1 MKLIFPCRSAFAL
14 LGILFLTTAS
24 LAQHIILPA
33 QFNSQSTAQ
42 TATLPIAEPASQI
55 KTDSA
60 KPSTASNVLQTATE
74 TYQGNFFA
82 HILREQKTIWTRP
95 FNLKGGD
102 AKWLVPLAVTTAVL
116 FATDKDAN
124 KNFTKRQGVLDA
136 SSQISRFGEGYTTFA
151 FAGLAY
157 TLGKFTRNERMQ
169 ETGKLG
175 IEALI
180 NTSIAVGGLKYALG
194 RKRPSAANDG
204 GNFFRGGQAFPSGHS
219 ATCWALAAV
228 VAEEYMDKPWIR
240 FGAYAMASAVSV
252 SRFTGQKHFPSD
264 VFIGSAIGYL
274 IGHYT
279 VKAHGTKRKKNLI
292 PTISPTINQ
301 ATKTY
306 GLSANVSF

>member
-1 MKLIFPCRSAFAL
+1 
-14 LGILFLTTAS
+14 
-24 LAQHIILPA
+24 LPA
-33 QFNSQSTAQ
+33 PTDSQPAIQ
-42 TATLPIAEPASQI
+42 TATVPVVEPSPSQ
-55 KTDSA
+55 KKGDLA
-60 KPSTASNVLQTATE
+60 KPNTAATVFQSPSE
-74 TYQGNFFA
+74 VDHRNFFT
-82 HILREQKTIWTRP
+82 HILQEQRTIWTSP
-95 FNLKGGD
+95 FRLKQSD
-102 AKWLVPLAVTTAVL
+102 VKWLVPIAATAAVL
-116 FATDKDAN
+116 IATDKNAN
-124 KNFTKRQGVLDA
+124 RNVTKRQGVIDV

-157 TLGKFTRNERMQ
+157 TLGRFTRNERMQ

-194 RKRPSAANDG
+194 RKRPTAVNES

-228 VAEEYMDKPWIR
+228 VAEEYTDKPWVR

-264 VFIGSAIGYL
+264 VFVGSAIGYL
-274 IGHYT
+274 IGRYT

-301 ATKTY
+301 TTRTY